1 MLGSARKKALG
12 SRAGLGGMNAS
23 SRKVCRLPS
32 CRMPNGRHLAVE
44 VWVRR
49 RLMRE
54 NAVGSL
60 DDSWIIRSRVEPENL
75 HVSTQI
81 KGKACFNFP
90 LESCKM
96 FRCQCHRWPSA
107 AWRTPK
113 GGAC

>member
-12 SRAGLGGMNAS
+12 SRAGLDGMNAF

-60 DDSWIIRSRVEPENL
+60 DDSWIIRRLDEFRSRVEPESL
-75 HVSTQI
+75 HVSAKNQRESVLQFSI
-81 KGKACFNFP
+81 KIMQNVSLSMSP
-90 LESCKM
+90 L
-96 FRCQCHRWPSA
+96 A
-107 AWRTPK
+107 
-113 GGAC
+113 